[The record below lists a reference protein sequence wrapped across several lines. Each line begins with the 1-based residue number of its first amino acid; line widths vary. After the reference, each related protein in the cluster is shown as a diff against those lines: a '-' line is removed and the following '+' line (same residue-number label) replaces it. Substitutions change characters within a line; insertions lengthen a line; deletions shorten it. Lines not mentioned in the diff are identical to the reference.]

1 MTKYC
6 AIFGICILL
15 AFVLLSMIELSFN
28 VALWPRNT
36 RVTLGLVVTATA
48 LILVG
53 MHNDK

>member
-1 MTKYC
+1 MTKYY

-36 RVTLGLVVTATA
+36 RVTLGLAATATA
-48 LILVG
+48 LLLVG